1 MIREYPDGAAFLEE
15 NGALLDTQ
23 PYLTAF
29 FRLDAPLLHT
39 PGRADYALRAEVNG
53 EVLLALKVE
62 PFALQLFGSTGPIA
76 ETAAHLTSGGYMLQA
91 LLGDETLC
99 GAFADHLHKKYGM
112 TFTEALAMDFMLADE
127 KTAPSCPTVEVP
139 TAADTDEL
147 VDCLEHFVID
157 CGLQDK
163 VDREEVAA
171 QTDRFR
177 ILRADGRIVSMA
189 SISRDTDRSRRI
201 TDVYTR
207 PDCRGKGYARLVV
220 NTAKN
225 EILDAGYAAVLNV
238 DKKNP
243 ISNALYRSLGFV
255 RLFSQGEFRR
265 V

>member
-23 PYLTAF
+23 PYLTVF
-29 FRLDAPLLHT
+29 FRLDAPLLKT
-39 PGRADYALRAEVNG
+39 PDRANYALRAEVGG
-53 EVLLALKVE
+53 EVLLALKTE
-62 PFALQLFGSTGPIA
+62 PFALQLFGSTVPIA
-76 ETAAHLTSGGYMLQA
+76 ETAKHLLNSGYELKT

-99 GAFADHLHKKYGM
+99 GAFAGHLRRTHGIV
-112 TFTEALAMDFMLADE
+112 FEEALAMDFMRATQ
-127 KTAPSCPTVEVP
+127 KTAPSCPSVETP
-139 TAADTDEL
+139 CAADADEI
-147 VDCLEHFVID
+147 VDCLEHFVTD
-157 CGLQDK
+157 CGLLDK
-163 VDREEVAA
+163 VDPEDVAA
-171 QTDRFR
+171 HLERFR

-189 SISRDTDRSRRI
+189 SISRDTDHSRRI

-225 EILDAGYAAVLNV
+225 EILDAGFDAVLNV

-243 ISNALYRSLGFV
+243 VSNALYRSLGFE